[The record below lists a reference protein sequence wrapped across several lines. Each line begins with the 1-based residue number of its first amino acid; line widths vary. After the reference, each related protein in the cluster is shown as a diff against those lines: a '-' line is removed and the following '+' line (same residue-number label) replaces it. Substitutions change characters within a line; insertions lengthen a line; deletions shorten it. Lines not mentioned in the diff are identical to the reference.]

1 MKNIIR
7 KILKEERSDKY
18 LPQDSPLIKTIINMV
33 GNKYEGWFSDR
44 WNEQRFDFEITFH
57 ITKINMWKVTDDD
70 RKYKPTMAIN
80 YQPKSDSI
88 WEGTIYV
95 KIIKIKITDSEGRIE
110 FLDINDIPRI
120 QFENFEDYILDT
132 VAKWIPGAILDVD
145 GNF

>member
-88 WEGTIYV
+88 WEGTIHV
-95 KIIKIKITDSEGRIE
+95 KITKIKITDSEGLVE
-110 FLDINDIPRI
+110 FLDINDIPDYSRLD
-120 QFENFEDYILDT
+120 FEDFIIYT
-132 VAKWIPGAILDVD
+132 VKQWIPVADLDVSID
-145 GNF
+145 F